1 MKIIADFHIHS
12 KYSRATSKNINLD
25 NLTIGAKQ
33 KGINLLATGDFTH
46 PTWIVHL
53 RENLIEAEPGLFKNR
68 NNDNGT
74 RFILSSEIS
83 CIFKHGDKVRKMHVI
98 VLAPSFDIVYK
109 INAKLETIGNIH
121 SDGRPILGIHAKD
134 LLEMIM
140 EISQDCMFI
149 PAHCFTPWFSIFGSK
164 SGFDSVE
171 ECFGESSK
179 YIYALETGLSADPP
193 MIWRNKD
200 GERLTL
206 ISNSD
211 AHSVDKLGREAN
223 VFDCKMDYFDI
234 CDAIRKKDNKRFLYT
249 IEFFPDE
256 GKYHYDG
263 HRDCKVCMHPKD
275 SKINDDLCPVCG
287 LPLTIGVLNRAEKL
301 AINQDGFIP
310 TGAIPYKSI
319 IPLIELI
326 AKALKTSITSKKTKQ
341 MYQQLTDKLGCE
353 FDILLDISYDNI
365 NNASNK
371 VIADAI
377 LMARNGN
384 IEWEPGY
391 DGVFGKIK
399 SFNNLKINKQI
410 KLL

>member
-12 KYSRATSKNINLD
+12 KYSRATSKSINLD
-25 NLTIGAKQ
+25 NLAIGAKQ

-46 PTWIVHL
+46 PAWVAHL
-53 RENLIEAEPGLFKNR
+53 RENLKEAEPGLFKNK
-68 NNDNGT
+68 NNDNGV

-83 CIFKHGDKVRKMHVI
+83 CIFKHKDKVRKMHVI
-98 VLAPSFDIVYK
+98 VLAPSFDIVLK
-109 INAKLETIGNIH
+109 INSKLAEIGNIH

-134 LLEMIM
+134 LLDMIM
-140 EISQDCMFI
+140 AISPDCMFI

-164 SGFDSVE
+164 SGYDSVE

-179 YIYALETGLSADPP
+179 YIYALETGLSADPS

-211 AHSVDKLGREAN
+211 AHSVEKLGREAN

-234 CDAIRKKDNKRFLYT
+234 CDAIKKRDNKRFLYT

-263 HRDCKVCMHPKD
+263 HRDCKICMHPKD
-275 SKINDDLCPVCG
+275 SKANDDLCPVCG
-287 LPLTIGVLNRAEKL
+287 SPLTIGVLSRAQDL
-301 AINQDGFIP
+301 AIHPEDFIP
-310 TGAIPYKSI
+310 KNAIPYKSI
-319 IPLIELI
+319 IPLPELI
-326 AKALKTSITSKKTKQ
+326 AKALKTSVASKKTKQ
-341 MYQQLTDKLGCE
+341 IYKQLTDKLGCE
-353 FDILLDISYDNI
+353 FDILLDISYDDI
-365 NNASNK
+365 NNASDK

-377 LMARNGN
+377 LMARNGEV
-384 IEWEPGY
+384 EWEPGY

-399 SFNNLKINKQI
+399 SFNKVINKQI